1 MLFPRLLTKIS
12 TYVHDHCYLL
22 FKINIQTH
30 DVFRC
35 SWILISKFLPGYS
48 SRNLSSHGMP
58 EYLWREVQNQT
69 EIGVW
74 SVDRTVGS
82 SSQLGDLLILSEFFG
97 GTLCAIMNSSR
108 SSSLWTRSKRQIQGF
123 HLLLADFASYTSR
136 VFWIWTRTLTGV
148 QQKINISNIHLL

>member
-48 SRNLSSHGMP
+48 SRNLSSHG
-58 EYLWREVQNQT
+58 
-69 EIGVW
+69 I
-74 SVDRTVGS
+74 SVARS
-82 SSQLGDLLILSEFFG
+82 SKSSWNWGIICWHKCRSVSQLGEVFIRFALNCKVGFLPGVIPYENEVSEPSRFKKVIVVCTLDSCFILPPKCHF
-97 GTLCAIMNSSR
+97 L
-108 SSSLWTRSKRQIQGF
+108 
-123 HLLLADFASYTSR
+123 
-136 VFWIWTRTLTGV
+136 VF
-148 QQKINISNIHLL
+148 S